1 MAEQVYVKTDP
12 TMLTDEQLIEK
23 EKELDRL
30 YKRLN
35 LVQLGYKILLN
46 SLYGACGNSS
56 FRYFNIALASS
67 ITTSGQLS
75 IRWIERKLNEL
86 FDKKT
91 GIKKDRVVL
100 IDTDSVVL
108 DLEDVVKQNCPANA
122 TRVDKLNFINMLGEK
137 VINPYI
143 ENSFQE
149 LAEYVNAKEQKMKMK
164 RENIVNMMIS
174 VAAKSYMMHVYDSEG
189 VRYQI
194 PYESLTDD
202 ERKLIDEKGGK
213 NVVGIGTN
221 WDCIYG
227 KYMGIQAQKS
237 STAMV
242 VRKALIE
249 AIPVLFYKTEKELQQ
264 YVADFKIQFKNTPI
278 EDIAFPRGITDLSKY
293 NRASVEYVYSKE
305 IDPERKKELKNKLD
319 YPSQIYVKGT
329 PVHCKGALIHNYLV
343 KKLGLSNSR
352 NTIKDGDKIKYV
364 YLKTPNPIGE
374 EVIAFQDRWP
384 TEFKI
389 DQYVDWDLMFEKQFM
404 SPMEKMA
411 NPINWNIVKQSNLD
425 DFFQF

>member
-1 MAEQVYVKTDP
+1 MQ
-12 TMLTDEQLIEK
+12 
-23 EKELDRL
+23 
-30 YKRLN
+30 
-35 LVQLGYKILLN
+35 
-46 SLYGACGNSS
+46 YGACGNSS

-91 GIKKDRVVL
+91 GIPKDRVVL

-122 TRVDKLNFINMLGEK
+122 TRVDKLNFINALGEK

-143 ENSFQE
+143 EKSFQE
-149 LAEYVNAKEQKMKMK
+149 LADYINAKEQKMKMK

-194 PYESLTDD
+194 PYESLTP
-202 ERKLIDEKGGK
+202 EEKKLIDAKGGL
-213 NVVGIGTN
+213 NAEGIGEG
-221 WDCIYG
+221 WDSIYG

-237 STAMV
+237 STAMI
-242 VRKALIE
+242 VRKALLN
-249 AIPVLFYKTEKELQQ
+249 AIPVLFYQSEKNIQQ
-264 YVADFKIQFKNTPI
+264 YVSDFRKVFESTPI

-293 NRASVEYVYSKE
+293 SRSGVEYYY
-305 IDPERKKELKNKLD
+305 KKETDKTKKAQLKDKLD

-329 PVHCKGALIHNYLV
+329 PIHCKGALIHNYLV
-343 KKLGLSNSR
+343 SKLGLSNSR
-352 NTIKDGDKIKYV
+352 NMIKDGDKIKYI
-364 YLKTPNPIGE
+364 YLKTPNPINE

-384 TEFKI
+384 TEFGI
-389 DQYVDWDLMFEKQFM
+389 DQYIDWDKMFTKQFM
-404 SPMEKMA
+404 SPLEKMA
-411 NPINWNIVKQSNLD
+411 NPINWNLVKQSNLD
-425 DFFQF
+425 DFFAF